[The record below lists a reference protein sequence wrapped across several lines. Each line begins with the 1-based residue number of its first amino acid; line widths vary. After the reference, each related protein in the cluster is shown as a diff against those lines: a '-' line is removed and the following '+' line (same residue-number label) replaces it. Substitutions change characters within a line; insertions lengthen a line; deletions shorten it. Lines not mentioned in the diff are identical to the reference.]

1 MLGTE
6 RKAVVAEA
14 ANPSSSEASALVAE
28 LLAFI
33 ARPPADEAGFNALAL
48 RLFAHQFQHNT
59 AFQKFCQQRGRTPR
73 TVKLWQDIPAVPIN
87 GFKDLTLSCVPP
99 QACERVFMTSGTTR
113 GDVKGR
119 HYHPHLRVYDLSMT
133 LNFRA
138 RFMAGSDRM
147 RMGILFPS
155 EQLMPNSSLAHY
167 LALALQQF
175 GTPDSRYYL
184 GADGLLLDAL
194 CATLAQV
201 QASGEPLA
209 LLGASYSFV
218 HLMDA
223 LQARG
228 LRFLLPAGSRL
239 LDTGGFKGQSR
250 EMAMDEF
257 YDALCAT
264 FGVPRRACINMYG
277 MTELSTQFYDDGNA
291 VLPSRKSGPHWI
303 RTRVLDPLTGQEMP
317 AGERGILAH
326 TDLGNF
332 NSVTTILT
340 EDVGVQVSKEEG
352 GGFLLLGRAQG
363 AQAKGCSLA
372 VDEFLRA
379 AR

>member
-1 MLGTE
+1 MRSTE
-6 RKAVVAEA
+6 RKAVVAELA
-14 ANPSSSEASALVAE
+14 HPSSQEAADLVSG
-28 LLAFI
+28 LLDFL
-33 ARPPADEAGFNALAL
+33 ARPAQEAGEEAFHALAL
-48 RLFAHQFQHNT
+48 RLHAYQFQHNA

-73 TVKLWQDIPAVPIN
+73 TVKRWQDIPAVPIN

-99 QACERVFMTSGTTR
+99 QSCERVFMTSGTTR

-119 HYHPHLRVYDLSMT
+119 HYHPQLRVYDRSMT

-138 RFMAGSDRM
+138 RFMAGRDRM
-147 RMGILFPS
+147 RLGILFPD
-155 EQLMPNSSLAHY
+155 ERLMPNSSLAHY
-167 LALALQQF
+167 LALALHDF

-184 GADGLLLDAL
+184 GAEGLQLDDL

-223 LQARG
+223 LQARS
-228 LRFLLPAGSRL
+228 LKFQLPAGSRL

-250 EMAMDEF
+250 EMDMDEF
-257 YDALCAT
+257 YDALSIT
-264 FGVPRRACINMYG
+264 FGVPRSACINMYG

-291 VLPSRKSGPHWI
+291 VLPAVKSGPHWI
-303 RTRVLDPLTGQEMP
+303 RSRVLDPLTGQDMP
-317 AGERGILAH
+317 KGERGILAH
-326 TDLGNF
+326 TDLGNY

-340 EDVGVQVSKEEG
+340 EDVGVQVD

>member
-1 MLGTE
+1 M
-6 RKAVVAEA
+6 AETVH
-14 ANPSSSEASALVAE
+14 PSSLETSGLVPDV
-28 LLAFI
+28 LAFI
-33 ARPPADEAGFNALAL
+33 AQPDAGEQDFNALAL

-73 TVKLWQDIPAVPIN
+73 SVKSWRDIPAVPIN

-99 QACERVFMTSGTTR
+99 ETCERVFMTSGTTR

-119 HYHPHLRVYDLSMT
+119 HHHPHLQVYDRSML
-133 LNFRA
+133 LNFRQ
-138 RFMAGSDRM
+138 RFMAGLDRV

-155 EQLMPNSSLAHY
+155 EQLLPNSSLAHY
-167 LALALQQF
+167 LALALHNF
-175 GTPDSRYYL
+175 GTPESRYYL
-184 GADGLLLDAL
+184 GAQGLQVDEL

-201 QASGEPLA
+201 QASGEPMA
-209 LLGASYSFV
+209 LLGASYSLV

-228 LRFLLPAGSRL
+228 LSFRLPAGSRL

-250 EMAMDEF
+250 EMDMDLF
-257 YDALCAT
+257 YDMLAST
-264 FGVPRRACINMYG
+264 FGVPRSACINMYG
-277 MTELSTQFYDDGNA
+277 MTELSTQFYDAGNA
-291 VLPSRKSGPHWI
+291 VLPSLKSGPHWI
-303 RTRVLDPLTGQEMP
+303 RTRVLDPLTGQESP
-317 AGERGILAH
+317 RGERGILAH

-340 EDVGVQVSKEEG
+340 EDVGVEVE

-379 AR
+379 AQS

>member
-6 RKAVVAEA
+6 RRVVVAEA
-14 ANPSSSEASALVAE
+14 VSPSSLTASGLVPE
-28 LLAFI
+28 LLAFV
-33 ARPPADEAGFNALAL
+33 ARDDASEADFNTLAL
-48 RLFAHQFQHNT
+48 RLFAQQFQHNT

-73 TVKLWQDIPAVPIN
+73 TVKHWREIPAVPIN

-99 QACERVFMTSGTTR
+99 ESCERVFMTSGTTR

-119 HYHPHLRVYDLSMT
+119 HHHPQLQVYDLSMT
-133 LNFRA
+133 LNFRL
-138 RFMAGSDRM
+138 RFMAEAERV

-167 LALALQQF
+167 LALALHQF
-175 GTPDSRYYL
+175 GTPESRYYL
-184 GADGLLLDAL
+184 DTEGLQLDAL

-201 QASGEPLA
+201 QASGEPYA

-228 LRFLLPAGSRL
+228 LQFKLPAGSRL

-250 EMAMDEF
+250 EMDMDTF
-257 YDALCAT
+257 YETLAST
-264 FGVPRRACINMYG
+264 FGVPRSACINMYG
-277 MTELSTQFYDDGNA
+277 MTELSTQFYDAGNA
-291 VLPSRKSGPHWI
+291 KLPAVKSGPRWI

-317 AGERGILAH
+317 RGERGILAH

-340 EDVGVQVSKEEG
+340 EDVGVEVE

-379 AR
+379 AQS

>member
-1 MLGTE
+1 M
-6 RKAVVAEA
+6 AEA
-14 ANPSSSEASALVAE
+14 FHPSSSQQAAGLVPE

-33 ARPPADEAGFNALAL
+33 ARDDTTEAEFNALAL
-48 RLFAHQFQHNT
+48 RLFAHQFQHNP

-73 TVKLWQDIPAVPIN
+73 TVKSWRDIPAVPIN
-87 GFKDLTLSCVPP
+87 GFKDLTLSCVPTE
-99 QACERVFMTSGTTR
+99 QCARVFQTSGTTR

-119 HYHPHLRVYDLSMT
+119 HWHPDLAVYDLSMT
-133 LNFRA
+133 RNFRA
-138 RFMAGSDRM
+138 RFMAGRENM
-147 RMGILFPS
+147 RMGILFPD

-167 LALALQQF
+167 LALALHQF

-184 GADGLLLDAL
+184 DSTGLQLDAL
-194 CATLAQV
+194 CATLEQV
-201 QASGEPLA
+201 HKSDQPFA

-223 LQARG
+223 LRARG
-228 LRFLLPAGSRL
+228 LRFALPAGSRL

-250 EMAMDEF
+250 EMDMDEF
-257 YDALCAT
+257 YDTLAAT
-264 FGVPRRACINMYG
+264 FGVPRSACINMYG
-277 MTELSTQFYDDGNA
+277 MTELSTQFYDAGNA
-291 VLPSRKSGPHWI
+291 TLPAVKSGPHWI
-303 RTRVLDPLTGQEMP
+303 RSRVLDPLTGQEMP

-326 TDLGNF
+326 TDLGNY
-332 NSVTTILT
+332 NAVTTILT
-340 EDVGVQVSKEEG
+340 EDVGMQVD

>member
-1 MLGTE
+1 MPGTE
-6 RKAVVAEA
+6 RKDVVAETLQASSISA
-14 ANPSSSEASALVAE
+14 AGPVPE

-33 ARPPADEAGFNALAL
+33 ARDDAGEADFNALAL

-73 TVKLWQDIPAVPIN
+73 TVKRWQDISAVPIN
-87 GFKDLTLSCVPP
+87 GFKDLTLSCVPTE
-99 QACERVFMTSGTTR
+99 QCARVFQTSGTTR

-119 HYHPHLRVYDLSMT
+119 HWHPDLAVYDLSMT
-133 LNFRA
+133 RNFRA
-138 RFMAGSDRM
+138 RFMAGRERI
-147 RMGILFPS
+147 RMGILFPD

-167 LALALQQF
+167 LALALHHF
-175 GTPDSRYYL
+175 GAPDSRYYL
-184 GADGLLLDAL
+184 DSAGLQLDAL
-194 CATLAQV
+194 CATLDQV
-201 QASGEPLA
+201 QKSGEPFA

-228 LRFLLPAGSRL
+228 LRFTLPKGSHL

-250 EMAMDEF
+250 EMDMEEF
-257 YDALCAT
+257 YGTLSAN
-264 FGVPRRACINMYG
+264 FGVPRSACINMYG
-277 MTELSTQFYDDGNA
+277 MTELSTQFYDAGNA
-291 VLPSRKSGPHWI
+291 TLPAVKSGPHWI
-303 RTRVLDPLTGQEMP
+303 RSRVLDPLTGLEVP
-317 AGERGILAH
+317 KGERGILAH

-340 EDVGVQVSKEEG
+340 EDVGVQVD

-372 VDEFLRA
+372 VDEFLKA
-379 AR
+379 ARA